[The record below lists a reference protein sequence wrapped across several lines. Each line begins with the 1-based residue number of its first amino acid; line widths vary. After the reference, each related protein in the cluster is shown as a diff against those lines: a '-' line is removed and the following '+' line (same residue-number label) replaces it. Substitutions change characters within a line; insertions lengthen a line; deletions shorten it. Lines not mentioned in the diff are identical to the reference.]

1 MVETTTIQ
9 INIGLKTI
17 LDKMRI
23 FHRETYN
30 DIIERLVEDTR
41 ELNGET
47 KKEIERARLEIKH
60 GKFKTH
66 EQLGKELGL

>member
-9 INIGLKTI
+9 INTGLKTV

-30 DIIERLVEDTR
+30 EVIERLVEDTR
-41 ELNGET
+41 ELNEQT

-66 EQLGKELGL
+66 EQVGKELGL